1 MKLKIQHETIYRY
14 DAPVR
19 SSTQYI
25 RLTPRENSRQK
36 ILDWSLDTPIPATQT
51 RDGYGN
57 VLHVLTLD
65 KPVSEIRIRAHGVVQ
80 ARVDTGKSGR
90 NSAGDDADDVAYPQ
104 NSTLSPLVY
113 RRTTPITKVDAA
125 LGAFAEV
132 HRPHAGT
139 LAGLRELAAA
149 ISDKMPLK
157 PDESGIAA
165 SAAEAFAGGVVSA
178 RDQAHVFI
186 ACCRQLGI
194 PARFVSGYL
203 YSTKVAEDGHIAG
216 HAWAEAWISDQW
228 RGFDLANKSAD
239 GEQHLALAVG
249 ADYLDACPIRGV
261 RTGGGIETMQAQAHI
276 SVAE

>member
-1 MKLKIQHETIYRY
+1 MKLAIQHETVYRY

-36 ILDWSLDTPIPATQT
+36 ILDWEVDTSVPATRT
-51 RDGYGN
+51 NDGYGN
-57 VLHVLTLD
+57 VLHVLTID
-65 KPVSEIRIRAHGVVQ
+65 KPVSEVRIRAHGVVQ
-80 ARVDTGKSGR
+80 ARSETGTGGEDPS
-90 NSAGDDADDVAYPQ
+90 DEVPYPA

-113 RRTTPITKVDAA
+113 IRPTQITRVDAA
-125 LGAFAEV
+125 LQTFAEE
-132 HRPHAGT
+132 HRRRGNTLTSLRT
-139 LAGLRELAAA
+139 LANA

-157 PDESGIAA
+157 PEDSGVAT
-165 SAAEAFAGGVVSA
+165 SAAEAFAGRSVSV

-203 YSTKVAEDGHIAG
+203 YSAKGSAEDHISG
-216 HAWAEAWISDQW
+216 HAWAEAWVSDQW
-228 RGFDLANKSAD
+228 RGFDLANNSAD

-261 RTGGGIETMQAQAHI
+261 RTGGGIETMQAQARL
-276 SVAE
+276 SVSQ